1 MAQFKVYRNNR
12 LINTIPGVLAPVA
25 LAAVATTSGSNVIT
39 VTSTTGVYPGM
50 AIACPNVP
58 VGSFVASVIST
69 TTIELAGSVFNRTTG
84 VWSTSAAN
92 ANASAT
98 VLAAVGQTA
107 LAFGYHPFCIV
118 EQSYPLGTWRNEIRN
133 SSVIIPTSMNSVG
146 GATILLS
153 GAATMQVPA
162 LLTSA
167 TVTQTVDATVNPLTN
182 VVTPVYDVKDDTCAA
197 TPLKRHNGEPWGVR
211 ILVSTG
217 GLISH
222 VSGHPDWTVQYA
234 GADA

>member
-1 MAQFKVYRNNR
+1 
-12 LINTIPGVLAPVA
+12 
-25 LAAVATTSGSNVIT
+25 
-39 VTSTTGVYPGM
+39 
-50 AIACPNVP
+50 
-58 VGSFVASVIST
+58 
-69 TTIELAGSVFNRTTG
+69 VFNRTTG

-92 ANASAT
+92 ANATASAT
-98 VLAAVGQTA
+98 GQTA

-133 SSVIIPTSMNSVG
+133 SSVVIPTNMSDALG
-146 GATILLS
+146 GHVLLS
-153 GAATMQVPA
+153 GSATLQVPA
-162 LLTSA
+162 LLTNA
-167 TVTQTVDATVNPLTN
+167 VVTQTDTSPFTN
-182 VVTPVYDVKDDTCAA
+182 TVTPTYDVKDDTCAS